1 MTDSANTQ
9 NMMNQFNDLNG
20 RNSVGRTTLVVV
32 PVFNHATMLG
42 DVLTRLQDTQLPIL
56 VVNDGS
62 TDGSGDVAANFDG
75 VRVVSHKDN
84 MGKGAA
90 IITALL
96 EASGKYDQI
105 VTLDA
110 DGQHD
115 PVDIPGLLAAVPGD
129 HPAIVVGERMD
140 MSAPDV
146 PRSSRIGRAFSNF
159 WVLACGGIPVRD
171 SQSGFRV
178 YPVSA
183 TLAMSPRARRFQF
196 EVEVLVLAAWNR
208 LPVISVPVHVSYPG
222 SGKRIS
228 HYRPLMDFW
237 RNSVTFSTL
246 LVARF
251 MIPRFL
257 RLKWWCSGPIAT
269 KKPATGSVR

>member
-1 MTDSANTQ
+1 MLDSQ
-9 NMMNQFNDLNG
+9 D
-20 RNSVGRTTLVVV
+20 TLVVV
-32 PVFNHATMLG
+32 PVFNHAAMLG
-42 DVLTRLQDTQLPIL
+42 DVLTRLQAIQLPIL
-56 VVNDGS
+56 VINDGS
-62 TDGSGDVAANFDG
+62 TDGSGDVAASFDG

-115 PVDIPGLLAAVPGD
+115 PADIPSLLAAVPID

-146 PRSSRIGRAFSNF
+146 PRASRMGRAFSNF

-183 TLAMSPRARRFQF
+183 ILDMSPRARRFQF
-196 EVEVLVLAAWNR
+196 EVEVLVLAAWKR
-208 LPVISVPVHVSYPG
+208 LPVISVPVHVYYPE
-222 SGKRIS
+222 SEKRVS
-228 HYRPLMDFW
+228 HFRPWMDFW

-246 LVARF
+246 LIARF
-251 MIPRFL
+251 AIPRFL
-257 RLKWWCSGPIAT
+257 RLKWWCSGAIAAKNST
-269 KKPATGSVR
+269 TGSVR